1 MALAPYHVTG
11 QKAGA
16 ALARAEGR
24 FEDASAIANGVLS
37 ENPGEPWAYKEL
49 GLSNMYLAHLEEALD
64 WFAKAERIGP
74 RDPARWT
81 WLDGRGQALIL
92 LGRDEEAVRA
102 LISAAEANPRSA
114 GTQAL
119 LAAAYA
125 LVGRA
130 EPAQTA
136 LAVYLAVH
144 PDARASTFRLKAP
157 VPLAATACDYQVKRE
172 HLLEGLRKAGMPA

>member
-1 MALAPYHVTG
+1 L
-11 QKAGA
+11 
-16 ALARAEGR
+16 
-24 FEDASAIANGVLS
+24 ANGVIA

-49 GLSNMYLAHLEEALD
+49 GLSSMYLGRLDEALE

-92 LGRDEEAVRA
+92 LGRDQEAVRSLSA
-102 LISAAEANPRSA
+102 AAEANPRSP

-125 LVGRA
+125 LAGRLN
-130 EPAQTA
+130 EAQSA
-136 LAVYLAVH
+136 LAIYLGKH
-144 PDARASTFRLKAP
+144 PDARVSTFRQFAP
-157 VPLAATACDYQVKRE
+157 VPLARTGREYQGRRE
-172 HLLEGLRKAGMPA
+172 RLLEGLRKAGMPV

>member
-1 MALAPYHVTG
+1 
-11 QKAGA
+11 
-16 ALARAEGR
+16 
-24 FEDASAIANGVLS
+24 
-37 ENPGEPWAYKEL
+37 
-49 GLSNMYLAHLEEALD
+49 MYLGHLDEALD

-92 LGRDEEAVRA
+92 LGRDEEAVRS
-102 LISAAEANPRSA
+102 LIAANEANPRST

-130 EPAQTA
+130 EQAQAALTVYTA
-136 LAVYLAVH
+136 KH
-144 PDARASTFRLKAP
+144 PDARASTFRLYAP
-157 VPLAATACDYQVKRE
+157 VPLAKTARDYQARRE
-172 HLLEGLRKAGMPA
+172 HLLQGLRRAGMPV

>member
-1 MALAPYHVTG
+1 M
-11 QKAGA
+11 
-16 ALARAEGR
+16 
-24 FEDASAIANGVLS
+24 LS
-37 ENPGEPWAYKEL
+37 ENAGEPWAYKEL
-49 GLSNMYLAHLEEALD
+49 GLSNMYLGRLDEALD

-92 LGRDEEAVRA
+92 LGRDEDAVRA

-125 LVGRA
+125 LAGRTDA
-130 EPAQTA
+130 AQTA
-136 LAVYLAVH
+136 LAAYLAKH
-144 PDARASTFRLKAP
+144 PDARASTFRRFAP
-157 VPLAATACDYQVKRE
+157 VPLAATGREYRWKRE
-172 HLLEGLRKAGMPA
+172 HLLEGLRRAGMPA